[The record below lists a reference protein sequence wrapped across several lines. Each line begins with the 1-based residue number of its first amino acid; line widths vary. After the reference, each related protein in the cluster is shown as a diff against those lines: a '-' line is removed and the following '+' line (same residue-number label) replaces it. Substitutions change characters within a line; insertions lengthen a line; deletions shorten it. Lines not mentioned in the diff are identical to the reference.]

1 MTPKRLPLRARVP
14 RMALRVFLG
23 LAVGLA
29 LAEAAFHIR
38 DDGAFP
44 HLNVYEPDPEL
55 ALRLRPRTSQR
66 LAVALGNPVTTVRV
80 NGQGFR
86 GADLPA
92 PAGGEIIVVGD
103 SQVFGLGVE
112 EDETASAQLAAITKK
127 TVINAGVPTYG
138 PLEYTE
144 VARRLLATYRAAT
157 VVYVVNFVNDPFEAA
172 HPNVTR
178 HAEWDGWA
186 VRKETAPEHVTSFPG
201 RSLLF
206 RDSHAFLA
214 MRSYLYQHGDNLD
227 DRGFASEGSATDLV
241 ADARKE
247 HQRADEATKAIAD
260 KRRADLST
268 LAAQEVEAESKLE
281 DAALDSLGLRGF
293 ELGEA
298 YAQSRD
304 NPGDIVITSRILSEE
319 SRDPPRT
326 ARVIYNGAKVRKE
339 VEQMIRDRV
348 ERKAAREEAEAAKL
362 ALTLEQRDALVKRL
376 AELRAAPLEIVRAW
390 SPMTPHL
397 KAVKALCDEKG
408 AKLLVVALP
417 MDVQVSPDEFV
428 KYGTDPSRADIDM
441 EGTRIL
447 VTDLVG
453 SAEALG
459 ALALDATPALAA
471 AEPGAFLKGDIHM
484 TPKGQRAFAEAI
496 AKKLESAGSPREA
509 SGE

>member
-1 MTPKRLPLRARVP
+1 MSGERRSGARVT
-14 RMALRVFLG
+14 RGRRLMRTAVRVVVG
-23 LAVGLA
+23 LTVGLA
-29 LAEAAFHIR
+29 IAEAAFHHR

-55 ALRLRPRTSQR
+55 ALRLRPGTSQR
-66 LAVALGNPVTTVRV
+66 LAVARGNPVTNVRV

-86 GADLPA
+86 GADLP
-92 PAGGEIIVVGD
+92 PPKGGEIIVVGD

-112 EDETASAQLAAITKK
+112 EDETASAQLATITKR

-144 VARRLLATYRAAT
+144 VARRLLEKYRAGT
-157 VVYVVNFVNDPFEAA
+157 VVYVVNFVNDLFEAA

-186 VRKETAPEHVTSFPG
+186 VRKETAPEHVTAFPG

-214 MRSYLYQHGDNLD
+214 LRSYLYAHQDSLD

-241 ADARKE
+241 ADAREE
-247 HQRADEATKAIAD
+247 HQRANDATRAIAD
-260 KRRADLST
+260 KRRTDLST
-268 LAAQEVEAESKLE
+268 LAAQEIEAESKLE
-281 DAALDSLGLRGF
+281 DAALDALGLRGF

-298 YAQSRD
+298 YKQSRN
-304 NPGDIVITSRILSEE
+304 NPGDIVITVEVFAEE
-319 SRDPPRT
+319 SRGPPRT
-326 ARVIYNGAKVRKE
+326 AKVIFNGAQVRKE
-339 VEQMIRDRV
+339 IEQRIRDRV
-348 ERKAAREEAEAAKL
+348 ERKAAAEEADAAKL
-362 ALTLEQRDALVKRL
+362 ALTLEQRDALAKRL

-397 KAVKALCDEKG
+397 KAVKALCDDKG

-417 MDVQVSPDEFV
+417 MDVQVSKEEFA
-428 KYGTDPSRADIDM
+428 KYGTGAPAIDM
-441 EGTRIL
+441 DATKIL
-447 VTDLVG
+447 VDDLVG

-484 TPKGQRAFAEAI
+484 TPKGQRALSEAI
-496 AKKLESAGSPREA
+496 AKKIESAEESPRK
-509 SGE
+509 